1 MMPNIQRGGRM
12 AGLMVYLAGPGRSNE
27 HTQPHLV
34 AGDDRV
40 TFAVE
45 PGKQLTNDDALDIA
59 NLLDA
64 PRKDHGTEVLA
75 SVREFDEKQ
84 DGYVTTGKNPA
95 HVWHCSLALRPEE
108 GKLSSDQWGRI
119 AEDFATKMG
128 FIDPDGAKSSRWA
141 AVHHGSTKNGG
152 DHIHIA
158 VQLVREDGT
167 KADVHY
173 DFKRAQQACNELE
186 KEYGLEV
193 LESREHGRSISADK
207 PAERARAERDGR
219 PQSDRE
225 ELRRRLRGALACS
238 SDQGQYVQNLLDS
251 GVRVAPRFAT
261 GGTETVV
268 GYKVALPPTAN
279 PDGSRRET
287 VWYAPSKLDSQ
298 LAWPRIQDRFG
309 TKGETQA
316 HQLLSSLKTGQKSQ
330 PDRPSKLP
338 NWSPE
343 MLQKLQSG
351 KTGPDTL
358 ANIYARVSM
367 SVERDNPGVLHQL
380 ANDHARLSQGS
391 SGGPHSARTAQR
403 AVSKNKATSWR
414 AVLQMANRLARVTA
428 TNQALEQRAQWA
440 ARTTARLDSADKIL
454 ATHRREATSSPAP
467 AGGQQPPQ
475 LGARP
480 QAPGIS
486 RTRQNQDHDRGR

>member
-45 PGKQLTNDDALDIA
+45 AGKQLTNDDALDIA
-59 NLLDA
+59 NILDA
-64 PRKDHGTEVLA
+64 PRKDHDAEVLA
-75 SVREFDEKQ
+75 SVREFDEEQ
-84 DGYVTTGKNPA
+84 DAYVTTGKKPA

-108 GKLSSDQWGRI
+108 GELSSDQWGRI
-119 AEDFATKMG
+119 AEDFVTKMG

-158 VQLVREDGT
+158 VQMVREDGT

-186 KEYGLEV
+186 KDYGLEV

-261 GGTETVV
+261 GGTEKVV

-279 PDGSRRET
+279 PDGSRRDT

-309 TKGETQA
+309 ANGEDHA
-316 HQLLSSLKTGQKSQ
+316 HQLLSGLKSGERPQ

-380 ANDHARLSQGS
+380 SNDHARLGQAS
-391 SGGPHSARTAQR
+391 SGGFHSARSAQR
-403 AVSKNKATSWR
+403 AFSKNKGTSWR
-414 AVLQMANRLARVTA
+414 AVLQMANRVARVTA
-428 TNQALEQRAQWA
+428 TNQALEQRSQWA
-440 ARTTARLDSADKIL
+440 SQANSRLDSAEKIL
-454 ATHRREATSSPAP
+454 AAHGGEGPSSRTP
-467 AGGQQPPQ
+467 GGQHGPQ

-480 QAPGIS
+480 RVPGIS